1 MIWLFGNIASPG
13 ESRTTKE
20 RDDKE
25 NFLFIRN
32 VGVGA
37 HVKRESALSH
47 EVTEFGNF
55 TREFGGIWD
64 LGVSS
69 CLSRSFE
76 RETHVGSSELSTKFF
91 DDCIG
96 S

>member
-1 MIWLFGNIASPG
+1 MVRLFGNIASPG
-13 ESRTTKE
+13 ESRTAKE

-25 NFLFIRN
+25 DFLFIRN

-55 TREFGGIWD
+55 TGEFRRTGD
-64 LGVSS
+64 FRV
-69 CLSRSFE
+69 LSFRDWEMIERS
-76 RETHVGSSELSTKFF
+76 G
-91 DDCIG
+91 
-96 S
+96 